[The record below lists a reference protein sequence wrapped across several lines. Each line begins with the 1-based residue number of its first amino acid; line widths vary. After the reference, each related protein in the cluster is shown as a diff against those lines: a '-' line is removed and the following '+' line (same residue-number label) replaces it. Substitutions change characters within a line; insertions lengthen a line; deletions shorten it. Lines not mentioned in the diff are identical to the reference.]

1 MRRRLHARPPHRAT
15 RGAALVL
22 AMLLAA
28 LAAAVVVG
36 LATGQER
43 WRAGVEQRRD
53 QVQATALAQ
62 AAVQWAR
69 QVLAE
74 DAQAGPVDSLNEPW
88 AFPLP
93 RVPLDN
99 GSIEGRIVDLQGLVN
114 LNNLGS
120 RESTAIDERRRIAAV
135 FASLGLPAATLDAVS
150 AAVATDPDVRN
161 DDAWYAAARPP
172 RMAPRRPLTRLA
184 EFADV
189 RGIDAAQLPA
199 LAAVA
204 TALPPVTTLNVNTAP
219 PAVLAAALPGLEGE
233 RLDAFIAQRTRRPFT
248 SLADLRARLPPS
260 ITLPDERTLGVASG
274 YFLATVIAR
283 QGATEV
289 RARALI
295 RRDVGKPPVV
305 AWQVIE

>member
-1 MRRRLHARPPHRAT
+1 MTTRPLVTQAQ

-36 LATGQER
+36 LAAGQER

-62 AAVQWAR
+62 AGVQWAR
-69 QVLAE
+69 QVLAD
-74 DAQAGPVDSLNEPW
+74 DAQGGPVDSLNEPW
-88 AFPLP
+88 ALPLP

-99 GSIEGRIVDLQGLVN
+99 GSIEGRIVDAQGLLN

-120 RESTAIDERRRIAAV
+120 RESTAIDERRRAGALFAA
-135 FASLGLPAATLDAVS
+135 LGLPVATLDAIA
-150 AAVATDPDVRN
+150 AAVSTDPDARG
-161 DDAWYAAARPP
+161 DDAWYASARQA
-172 RMAPRRPLTRLA
+172 RVAPRQPLTRLA

-189 RGIDAAQLPA
+189 RGLDAANIAA
-199 LAAVA
+199 LSAVA
-204 TALPPVTTLNVNTAP
+204 SALPPVTPLNVNTAP

-233 RLDAFIAQRTRRPFT
+233 RLDAFLKERTRRPFT
-248 SLADLRARLPPS
+248 SIADLRARLPQG
-260 ITLPDERTLGVASG
+260 ITLPDERTVSVGSG
-274 YFLATVIAR
+274 YFLATVVAR